1 MEKTVLVTGATG
13 HLGCEVAKAVTA
25 RSTISP
31 ARKPVTFDEFVNA
44 DITYWR

>member
-13 HLGCEVAKAVTA
+13 NVGREVAKAVTA

-31 ARKPVTFDEFVNA
+31 ARKPVTLDEFVNA
-44 DITYWR
+44 DITHWR